1 MGSVADRGTGLPRL
15 STPPST
21 PSTAGTLSAAA
32 AESATPA
39 SAAPSLAAVAGV
51 AGGVLLLAAMV
62 AAGFGARARLGRLG

>member
-15 STPPST
+15 SRPPST
-21 PSTAGTLSAAA
+21 PSTAGTLSAA